1 MEKQQNSVKK
11 LLNTLIDADIVFWL
25 LPPLMILLVVG
36 TLAQRWLGLWPAID
50 AYFSTFIIWAGP
62 VPLPGAYLM
71 LGVLSVTLLLKFLFK
86 SEWRWNKS
94 GIILTHL
101 GALILLF
108 GGLLTTM
115 TARES
120 YMLIPEGYAT
130 PYTYS
135 YKTRE
140 LLVFKNDDIL
150 ARYDFEN
157 RDTWDF
163 SKLPFEIEIMKS
175 CANCKILKRVET
187 ENYDES
193 LPYQSMAQ
201 FMAFEEK
208 PLDPQPETNLTGI
221 ELKLGGTEKDG
232 IYLAFDGMPQPIEF
246 SHNEQNYRI
255 ILGKA
260 QNTLPFEI
268 QLDDFVE
275 ERYGGTEIAKSYH
288 SDVVVYDGDI
298 EWPYRIEMNKPLTYR
313 GYTFYQSS
321 FEKSENFEATVL
333 AVVKNKGRLFPYIG
347 TAVMTLGLL
356 LHCFLAASIQQKKK
370 T

>member
-1 MEKQQNSVKK
+1 MEKEPSPYKK
-11 LLNTLIDADIVFWL
+11 LLNSIVDADTVFWIM
-25 LPPLMILLVVG
+25 PPLMVLLIVG
-36 TLAQRWLGLWPAID
+36 TMAQRWLGLWPAID
-50 AYFSTFIIWAGP
+50 QYFSTFIIWAGP
-62 VPLPGAYLM
+62 VPLPGAYIL
-71 LGVLSVTLLLKFLFK
+71 LGILSITLLFKFLFK
-86 SEWRWNKS
+86 SEWKWNKS
-94 GIILTHL
+94 GIILSHL

-108 GGLLTTM
+108 GGLLTAM

-135 YKTRE
+135 YEARE
-140 LLVFKNDDIL
+140 FLVFQGDTVL

-157 RDTWDF
+157 RDEWDF
-163 SKLPFEIEIMKS
+163 TKLPFEIEIIKS
-175 CANCKILKRVET
+175 CANCEILKRVET

-208 PLDPQPETNLTGI
+208 PLDPQPETNLTGV
-221 ELKLGGTEKDG
+221 ELKLSGTSQDG
-232 IYLAFDGMPQPIEF
+232 LYIAFDGMPQPIEVT
-246 SHNEQNYRI
+246 HNDQNYRI

-260 QNTLPFEI
+260 QHLLPFEI

-288 SDVVVYDGDI
+288 SDVVVRDGDI

-321 FEKSENFEATVL
+321 FDKSERGEATIL
-333 AVVKNKGRLFPYIG
+333 AVVENQGKLFPYIG
-347 TAVMTLGLL
+347 TAVMALGLL
-356 LHCFLAASIQQKKK
+356 LHCFLAASIQRKARP
-370 T
+370 